1 MDMMQDPITTH
12 IYMVYAFLV
21 IMLLNLYS
29 VLTVKDFMT
38 LAKRLKFMTPLYH
51 VTNAVVIY
59 TGAIVAAFRQ
69 TFTIDMAIM
78 IVASI
83 LLMVLEIK
91 RYKKQRVIKSS
102 DITLQEQ
109 FYSYAKKIYIAEII
123 VLIATYFIIKII

>member
-1 MDMMQDPITTH
+1 MDMMQDPIITH

-38 LAKRLKFMTPLYH
+38 LAKRLKFMTPIYH
-51 VTNAVVIY
+51 VSNAVVIY

-69 TFTIDMAIM
+69 TFTMDMAIM

-102 DITLQEQ
+102 DVALQEQ
-109 FYSYAKKIYIAEII
+109 FYSYAKKIYIAEIV
-123 VLIATYFIIKII
+123 VLIATYLIIKII